1 MTGTAADL
9 HQTAAGMQPVLQDLA
24 RASSAAADTMA
35 APHIRDTLDQV
46 DGTSKEMLLAF
57 SNVADTT
64 QHLDAMAALLE
75 KRLRQML
82 KPASLAVRIA
92 EQLIGLGATTYGVVK

>member
-1 MTGTAADL
+1 
-9 HQTAAGMQPVLQDLA
+9 MQPVLEDLA

-35 APHIRDTLDQV
+35 DPHIRDTLDQV
-46 DGTSKEMLLAF
+46 DG
-57 SNVADTT
+57 TT